1 MFQPSLDIGQFTF
14 IVTVSVD
21 EPSLLSLGTLNAV
34 NFGFVSLLIK
44 TRQDHLIVHKNFQQ
58 FHLLA

>member
-21 EPSLLSLGTLNAV
+21 EPSLLSLGTLNAAV

-44 TRQDHLIVHKNFQQ
+44 TRSRSSNCS
-58 FHLLA
+58 